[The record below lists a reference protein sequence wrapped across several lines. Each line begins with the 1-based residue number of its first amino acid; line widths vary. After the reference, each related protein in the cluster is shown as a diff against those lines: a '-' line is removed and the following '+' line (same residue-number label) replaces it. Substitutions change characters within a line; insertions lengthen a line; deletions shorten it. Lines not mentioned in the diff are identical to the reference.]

1 MKRNKNNKIA
11 IGKAFV
17 PLFLV
22 ALALS
27 TGACTD
33 TIKFGDAF
41 LEKPAGGDTNEDT
54 VFNSSIYTTQFLN
67 SIYRRQY
74 YGLTYGTG
82 AANCNNGWT
91 GKFEALTDCW
101 ELYYAS
107 AMPWKQYYTGSL
119 DASSTPLFSYNKE
132 QVWEAVRACYKIL
145 EHIDNVPGYTDA
157 ERASIKAQTKCL
169 IASRYFDTFQ
179 FYGGLPLIT
188 HSYTGSESSYDAP
201 RATVEE
207 TVNFMVNLL
216 DDAINTPDFTWAY
229 DDTELVSEAGH
240 WTKAG
245 AMALKARILM
255 FAASPL
261 FNADQGYYGG
271 TSEAEQKHLVW
282 YGNYDKSRWTRA
294 KEACKAF
301 LDKLDAEGG
310 YELVQ
315 ADSKTPQGYR
325 VAFRHAYFDEGSPEV
340 LHSVRIT
347 NKQGSSYNWYSWVKL
362 GRSAYAVT
370 QEYVEKFPWADG
382 TPYDWDK
389 EKANGTLNRMFL
401 TGDSVKGKTLL
412 QNVKLTR
419 DPRLY
424 ESVIVNMMQ
433 PTLDWSTGN
442 MSGNP
447 YELWERGS
455 QAGTNPGLETGT
467 WATGYQ
473 NNKYIGVGSSDY
485 NGHGLQWATL
495 RLSDVYLMY
504 AEALIQSDGNLTEA
518 LKWINKV
525 RNRVGLKNLEDVDA
539 KYKTDKDALLE
550 ELLNERVRELG
561 FENARYFDLVRY
573 KRKDIFEKP
582 LHGLH
587 IYRMVKNP
595 TTGKFERCDMQ
606 WYSASKG
613 STFTCSDGTKVK
625 IAYKDG
631 IQQPTVFDYEI
642 FPLTKGAR
650 YWWTHGYDAKWYLNP
665 FQRTEINKG
674 YGLVQNPGW
683 D

>member
-1 MKRNKNNKIA
+1 MKANNHFKKIG
-11 IGKAFV
+11 GKALMPFY
-17 PLFLV
+17 LCTFL
-22 ALALS
+22 LC

-54 VFNSSIYTTQFLN
+54 VFNSSVYTTQYLN
-67 SIYRRQY
+67 NIYRMQY
-74 YGLTYGTG
+74 YGLTFGTG
-82 AANCNNGWT
+82 NANCNNGWT

-107 AMPWKQYYTGSL
+107 ALPWKQYYTGSR
-119 DASSTPLFSYNKE
+119 DANSDGLFGYDTEK
-132 QVWEAVRACYKIL
+132 VWEAVRACYKLL

-157 ERASIKAQTKCL
+157 ERASIKAQAKCL
-169 IASRYFDTFQ
+169 IASRYFDAFQ
-179 FYGGLPLIT
+179 FFGGLPIVDHAFSGT
-188 HSYTGSESSYDAP
+188 DANYELP

-207 TVNFMVNLL
+207 TVNFMVGLL
-216 DDAINTPDFTWAY
+216 DEAIKTPDFKWAY
-229 DDTELVSEAGH
+229 DETELVSEAGH

-261 FNADQGYYGG
+261 FNSDQGYYGG
-271 TSEAEQKHLVW
+271 SSEAEQQHLVW
-282 YGNYDKSRWTRA
+282 YGNYDPSRWTRA
-294 KEACKAF
+294 KQACKDF
-301 LDKLDAEGG
+301 LDMLDEKGG
-310 YELVQ
+310 YELVE
-315 ADSKTPQGYR
+315 AEKDTPEGYR
-325 VAFRHAYFDEGSPEV
+325 VAFRHAYFDEGSPEI
-340 LHSVRIT
+340 LHSVRVT
-347 NKQGSSYNWYSWVKL
+347 NKAGSSYNWYSWIKN

-382 TPYDWDK
+382 TPFDWEK
-389 EKANGTLNRMFL
+389 EEKNGTLDKMFL

-424 ESVIVNMMQ
+424 ESVIVNMCQ
-433 PTLDWSTGN
+433 PTLDWSTGK

-447 YELWERGS
+447 YELWIGGS
-455 QAGTNPGLETGT
+455 TASTNPSLETGT

-473 NNKYIGVGSSDY
+473 NMKYIGVGSNDY
-485 NGHGLQWATL
+485 NGHGLQWVTL

-504 AEALIQSDGNLTEA
+504 AEALIQADGNLTGA
-518 LKWINKV
+518 LEWIDKV
-525 RNRVGLKNLEDVDA
+525 RSRVGLKGLEEVDP
-539 KYKTDKDALLE
+539 KYKTDKAALLE

-582 LHGLH
+582 LHGIH

-606 WYSASKG
+606 WYSAKKG
-613 STFTCSDGTKVK
+613 AEFTCSDGTKVK
-625 IAYKDG
+625 VAYKDG
-631 IQQPTVFDYEI
+631 IQQPTVFEYER

-650 YWWTHGYDAKWYLNP
+650 VWWTQGFDPKWFLSP
-665 FQRTEINKG
+665 FRPTEINKG
-674 YGLVQNPGW
+674 YGLIQNPGW
-683 D
+683 